1 MESSVYDELNAV
13 LQDLID
19 QRKEIQKQIDGNN
32 LQIHEAE
39 CFAQEILDKDEE
51 DFTVFSPRRY
61 EDIYRTQ
68 LDESYDRKSALENQN
83 KLWSEKRD
91 RLDVMIHL
99 LKSVSDDH
107 KKTIVDEQDFAKES
121 KDDVLREKLNA
132 MEMQEVLKNRIANDL
147 EQRILSHFQEIMQ
160 KIELSKTFFTQDPMR
175 AKLELSG
182 LERSI
187 EYAESDLVNLIADL
201 NAVDY
206 NGLQLHELIEKAL
219 YRVDEKYRVESDL
232 EVVSCE
238 IRVIK
243 IVLYQFFCKFCSEIQ
258 KYDGIE
264 KIIVRGK
271 KIKDNYEIHLA
282 CGKNDL
288 SGNESDD
295 QDASDFCVIDYHAD
309 GFMLG
314 QLKGYISAMGG
325 AVEAREQE
333 IFISVKL

>member
-1 MESSVYDELNAV
+1 MYDELNSV
-13 LQDLID
+13 LQDLTD
-19 QRKEIQKQIDGNN
+19 QRKEIQKQIDSNN

-68 LDESYDRKSALENQN
+68 LDESYDRKSALQNQN

-99 LKSVSDDH
+99 LESVSDDH
-107 KKTIVDEQDFAKES
+107 KKKIVEEQDFEKES
-121 KDDVLREKLNA
+121 KGDVLREKLAA
-132 MEMQEVLKNRIANDL
+132 MEMQEVLKNRIANEL

-182 LERSI
+182 LSKSI
-187 EYAESDLVNLIADL
+187 EYAESDLVNMIADL
-201 NAVDY
+201 NVVDY
-206 NGLQLHELIEKAL
+206 DGLQLHELLEKAL
-219 YRVDEKYRVESDL
+219 YRVDEIYRVVSDL

-238 IRVIK
+238 NRIVK

-258 KYDGIE
+258 KYEGIE
-264 KIIVRGK
+264 KIIVHGK
-271 KIKDNYEIHLA
+271 KVKDIYEIHLS
-282 CGKNDL
+282 CGKNSL
-288 SGNESDD
+288 LENELGELDSSD
-295 QDASDFCVIDYHAD
+295 SCVIDYHAD
-309 GFMLG
+309 GFMLE
-314 QLKGYISAMGG
+314 QLQQYLSAMEGT
-325 AVEAREQE
+325 VEVKEKE
-333 IFISVKL
+333 IFISIKL